1 MSIIESISELFNNI
15 YFQILIIVI
24 TAIIEILVL
33 IFPNKLLSDP
43 YKYAVGILI
52 SLDILVLIDILKE
65 I

>member
-1 MSIIESISELFNNI
+1 MSIVESISELFNNI
-15 YFQILIIVI
+15 YFQILIIII

-33 IFPNKLLSDP
+33 IFPNKFLSDP
-43 YKYAVGILI
+43 YKYAVGILV